1 MKIAIMGAGGVGGFY
16 GGRLAKAG
24 EDVTFIARG
33 SQLRAL
39 RQRGLRVKSTLI
51 GDFELS
57 AVQATED
64 PGSVG
69 VVDLVLMCV
78 KAYDLEAA
86 SRAIAPMIAAET
98 VVIPLLNGVDI
109 AERIGALVGMGHVLG
124 GTTYAS
130 ANVVE
135 PGTIRHLGMDR
146 LIFGELEGGISARGE
161 AIKGAFSGAGVP
173 AELSPDVRK
182 EIWNK
187 FVGLAAMSGVASVV
201 RLPGRK
207 VLGDPDTRALMVAA
221 MGEVEDLAHRQGID
235 LDRDL
240 IDKLLSVF
248 DDLPPQY
255 KPSMLIDL
263 EQGRRLEVEAVQGTV
278 ARLGEKMGVPTP
290 VNSFLYAALK
300 PHADGAGP

>member
-33 SQLRAL
+33 SQLQAL
-39 RQRGLRVKSTLI
+39 RQGGLRVKSTLI

-64 PGSVG
+64 PASVG

-78 KAYDLEAA
+78 KAYDLDAA
-86 SRAIAPMIAAET
+86 SRAIAPMIAAGT

-109 AERIGALVGMGHVLG
+109 AERIGALVGRGQVLG

-146 LIFGELEGGISARGE
+146 
-161 AIKGAFSGAGVP
+161 
-173 AELSPDVRK
+173 
-182 EIWNK
+182 
-187 FVGLAAMSGVASVV
+187 
-201 RLPGRK
+201 
-207 VLGDPDTRALMVAA
+207 
-221 MGEVEDLAHRQGID
+221 
-235 LDRDL
+235 
-240 IDKLLSVF
+240 
-248 DDLPPQY
+248 
-255 KPSMLIDL
+255 
-263 EQGRRLEVEAVQGTV
+263 
-278 ARLGEKMGVPTP
+278 
-290 VNSFLYAALK
+290 
-300 PHADGAGP
+300 